1 MTKKKMYVTP
11 ECVAYMLPSGSL
23 CQMKVSGTEIQN
35 RDDIGFSKGFSGGVE
50 DDDESSTSTSSISL
64 WGEE

>member
-1 MTKKKMYVTP
+1 MNKKKMYAAP
-11 ECVAYMLPSGSL
+11 ECVAYVLPSGSL

-35 RDDIGFSKGFSGGVE
+35 RNDIGLSKGFSGGIE
-50 DDDESSTSTSSISL
+50 DDDEPKSSNTL